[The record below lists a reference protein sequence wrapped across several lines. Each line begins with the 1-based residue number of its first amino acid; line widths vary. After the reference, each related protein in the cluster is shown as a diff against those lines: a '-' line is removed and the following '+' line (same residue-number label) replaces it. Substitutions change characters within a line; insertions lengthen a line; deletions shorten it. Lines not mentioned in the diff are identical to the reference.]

1 MGPRKKN
8 CRRVSDLWP
17 RDGLLNLPG
26 VHFVCT
32 VCMYTYILHIYI
44 HTLCG
49 MYSVYNMY
57 IYKCVI
63 RVFVYV

>member
-44 HTLCG
+44 YTHCVVCT
-49 MYSVYNMY
+49 VYIICIY
-57 IYKCVI
+57 IYI
-63 RVFVYV
+63 